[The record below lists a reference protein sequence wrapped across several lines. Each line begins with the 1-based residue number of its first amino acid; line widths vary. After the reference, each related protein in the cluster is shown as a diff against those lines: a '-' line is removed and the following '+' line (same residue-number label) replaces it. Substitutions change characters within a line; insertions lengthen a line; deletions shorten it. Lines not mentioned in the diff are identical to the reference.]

1 MGRSVSEILGEYIAY
16 MILIPLN
23 GFMCLLAGDSDREWC
38 TMAQQGFIGWSIV
51 VLPILLINLVTWA
64 SRQGRP
70 LVSFLG
76 AACAVVGAGLILYLF
91 RGPLFGLLQ
100 AGAQIAVLVCIMV
113 IAVQVLLRMGE

>member
-1 MGRSVSEILGEYIAY
+1 
-16 MILIPLN
+16 
-23 GFMCLLAGDSDREWC
+23 
-38 TMAQQGFIGWSIV
+38 MAQKGFIGWSIV

-91 RGPLFGLLQ
+91 RGPLFGLLPGRSSNCGCSMYHGYSR
-100 AGAQIAVLVCIMV
+100 AGTSED
-113 IAVQVLLRMGE
+113 G